1 MHPFDLKSALFAR
14 HAQHV
19 VLVHFPIA
27 LFLFGVGFDLFG
39 QWRKKRMLAA
49 VAYYDLLVAAVSSL
63 PVVATGVLAW
73 RWQLEG
79 QRLKGI
85 LLRHLVMGLV
95 SGALIWLVSVSYTHL
110 QDGRCRMVGPQV
122 RARFLSVLAPGVIER
137 AAVTQSSSRSPLHWR
152 RLGRCV

>member
-95 SGALIWLVSVSYTHL
+95 SGALIWLVWSIHF
-110 QDGRCRMVGPQV
+110 
-122 RARFLSVLAPGVIER
+122 RARRNPESELPVYRLPIEIVAAVVIALTAHLGGFLSGVNGPR
-137 AAVTQSSSRSPLHWR
+137 
-152 RLGRCV
+152 